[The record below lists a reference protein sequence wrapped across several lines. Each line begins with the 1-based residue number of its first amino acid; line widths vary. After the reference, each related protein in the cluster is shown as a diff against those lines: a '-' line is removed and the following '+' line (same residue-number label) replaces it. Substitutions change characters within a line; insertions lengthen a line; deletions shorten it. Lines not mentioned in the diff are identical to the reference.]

1 MRAVMLRTE
10 RLTLRPLAAQDAAP
24 LARIAGDRSI
34 ADTMISVPHPFYP
47 EHARMWVEDR
57 AHRYFAVCPPD
68 ELVGLAA
75 LRDIDPE
82 HLQAELSFF
91 VARAHWGRG
100 IAREAGE
107 ALVRNAFEEL
117 RLNRLVAFRMMRNEA
132 SGLVLERLGFRP
144 EGLLRQR
151 VRKWGVFEDV
161 VAYALLSE
169 DHLGARGG

>member
-1 MRAVMLRTE
+1 MRATMLRTG
-10 RLTLRPLAAQDAAP
+10 RLTLRPLAAEDTAP

-47 EHARMWVEDR
+47 EHAQAWVEGG
-57 AHRYFAVCPPD
+57 AHRYFAVCLAD
-68 ELVGLAA
+68 ELVGVAA

-82 HLQAELSFF
+82 HLLAELSFF

-107 ALVRNAFEEL
+107 ALVRYAFDEL
-117 RLNRLVAFRMMRNEA
+117 GLNRLAAFRMTRNET
-132 SGLVLERLGFRP
+132 SGRVLERLGFRP

-161 VAYALLSE
+161 VAYALLRE
-169 DHLGARGG
+169 DDPGSSGG